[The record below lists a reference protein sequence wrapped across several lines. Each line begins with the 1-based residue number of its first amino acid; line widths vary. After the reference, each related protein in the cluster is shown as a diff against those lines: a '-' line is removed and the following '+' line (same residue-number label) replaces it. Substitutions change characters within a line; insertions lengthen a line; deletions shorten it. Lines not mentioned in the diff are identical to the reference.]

1 MKTRFPI
8 YIFLFLIVFC
18 NSILNAD
25 TIIFNSKNIK
35 IEEDGNIIIAS
46 QGTANIP
53 DQNILIEGDKSI
65 YNKNIS
71 ELFITGNVKFFD
83 NLNDTYVESEKAIY
97 NEKKNTLLAIGI
109 TFIKVKDKYDIYSK
123 DILYD
128 RNSMKISSKLDTSIL
143 DKLDNIY
150 ILDDGFLFDT
160 FKEVISSRKTNVIDK
175 NRNSYLFDLAKVNL
189 KTREIVG
196 KEVEINFE
204 DSFFGNE
211 KNDPKL
217 KGKSTTSD
225 DNETIINKAV
235 FSTCNIEN
243 KKCRGWEIQSD
254 EFIHNKVDKLFE
266 YKNSWV
272 KIFDQRLFYLP
283 YFNHP
288 DPTVKRKSGFL
299 TPFYTVSKNLG
310 SSINVPYFYALSD
323 FRDFTFNPRL
333 YRDNDYI
340 LQSEYRQ
347 AFENSNLIAD
357 FSLNKEENTNTH
369 FFAELDGSIDDKTE
383 YKIQVQNVTNDNY
396 LKIHKIQEHT
406 ELIKNDSTLTSYI
419 SMDKQIDDET
429 TLDISATLYEDLSKG
444 DTDKYQYVLPN
455 FTFKKNIN
463 IDESYNGNFRFL
475 SSGFQ
480 KVFDTNKHEALIS
493 NDFNF
498 NSYNFINSKGIVSN
512 YGLLLKNYN
521 TYSKQSNNYD
531 NKSDHEIFGTM
542 LIKSELPLKKELKN
556 SNNFLTPIAQFR
568 FSPSNGK
575 NISGSDKRLN
585 FGNIFSTNRIG
596 QSDMVENGRSLTLGI
611 KFEKQNLNNDK
622 IFGLNLG
629 NVLKD
634 KKDDNLPAK
643 SRLNQT
649 RSDIVGDL
657 FYKFNDKLK
666 LGYNFSYDRD
676 LEHANYESINAEF
689 GVNKFITSFD
699 YIRENKDFGNTE
711 IISNQTQY
719 DFSEEHKINFNTTK
733 ELNDDFTQF
742 YKLSYMY
749 ETDCLSAN
757 FEYEKKFYRDGN
769 LVPDES
775 LIFLIKLI
783 PFAEIRGTANTVF
796 KYK

>member
-1 MKTRFPI
+1 MKTKTSL
-8 YIFLFLIVFC
+8 YISLILILFS

-25 TIIFNSKNIK
+25 TIFFDSKNIK
-35 IEEDGNIIIAS
+35 IEEDGNIIIAK
-46 QGTANIP
+46 QGTAKIP
-53 DQNILIEGDKSI
+53 TQNILIEGDKSI
-65 YNKNIS
+65 YNKNVS

-83 NLNDTYVESEKAIY
+83 DLNNVYVESEKAIF
-97 NEKKNTLLAIGI
+97 NSKTNKLLAIGI
-109 TFIKVKDKYDIYSK
+109 TFIQIEDTYDIYSK

-128 RNSMKISSKLDTSIL
+128 RNSMKISSKLETSIL
-143 DKLDNIY
+143 DNLDNIY
-150 ILDDGFLFDT
+150 ILNDGFLFDT
-160 FKEVISSRKTNVIDK
+160 FKETISSKRTTVIDK
-175 NRNSYLFDLAKVNL
+175 NRNNYSFDIAKVNL
-189 KTREIVG
+189 KTREIAG
-196 KEVEINFE
+196 KEVVVNFE

-211 KNDPKL
+211 KNDPIL

-225 DNETIINKAV
+225 DKKTIINKAV
-235 FSTCNIEN
+235 FSTCNIKN
-243 KKCRGWEIQSD
+243 KKCRGWEVQSD
-254 EFIHNKVDKLFE
+254 EFKHNKVEKLFE

-310 SSINVPYFYALSD
+310 ASINTPYFYSISESK
-323 FRDFTFNPRL
+323 DFTFNPRL

-357 FSLNKEENTNTH
+357 FSLNKEENINTH
-369 FFAELDGSIDDKTE
+369 FFAELDGIVDDKTE
-383 YKIQVQNVTNDNY
+383 YEIQIQNVSNDNY
-396 LKIHKIQEHT
+396 LKIHKIQEYT
-406 ELIKNDSTLTSYI
+406 ELIKNDSTLTSFI
-419 SMDKQIDDET
+419 SLDRRLDDVT

-444 DTDKYQYVLPN
+444 DTDKYQYIFPN
-455 FTFKKNIN
+455 FNFKKDIN

-480 KVFDTNKHEALIS
+480 KVYETNKQEVLLS

-498 NSYNFINSKGIVSN
+498 NSYNFINSKGVVSN
-512 YGLLLKNYN
+512 YELLLKNYN
-521 TYSKQSNNYD
+521 TYSKQSTNYD

-542 LIKSELPLKKELKN
+542 LFKSELPLKKSLKN

-568 FSPSNGK
+568 YSPSNGK

-611 KFEKQNLNNDK
+611 KFEKQNLSNDK

-634 KKDDNLPAK
+634 KKDDNLPTK

-666 LGYNFSYDRD
+666 LGYDFSYDRD
-676 LEHANYESINAEF
+676 LEHANYEAINAEL
-689 GVNKFITSFD
+689 GINKFITSFD
-699 YIRENKDFGNTE
+699 YIRENRDFGNKE
-711 IISNQTQY
+711 IISNQTRY
-719 DFSEEHKINFNTTK
+719 DFSNEHSINFNTTK

-783 PFAEIRGTANTVF
+783 PFAEIRGTANTFF
-796 KYK
+796 KY